1 MTKELTLLVCCH
13 NGAPYLRRMLE
24 SIFDQ
29 TLSPDRWQLLIL
41 FDACTDESERIFDEA
56 WNDLCAIQ
64 GKKRD
69 WLTHSIL
76 YKKEKRGLA
85 NAKNF
90 ALQYVDSPYV
100 AYQDVDDLSLP
111 QRLEIQLDYLNRR
124 REIDALFTQAWDMDN
139 HGRLLVNCF
148 DINQYIYHDQI
159 ARALCN
165 ENVLMHGSAMIRMN
179 ALKDVE
185 FYNESEKYKGMEDWM
200 LWCKMIRSG
209 KIFEKINERLCAYSL
224 GTSVER

>member
-1 MTKELTLLVCCH
+1 
-13 NGAPYLRRMLE
+13 
-24 SIFDQ
+24 
-29 TLSPDRWQLLIL
+29 L

-90 ALQYVDSPYV
+90 ALQCVDTKYVC
-100 AYQDVDDLSLP
+100 YQDVDDLSLP
-111 QRLEIQLDYLNRR
+111 QRLDMQLSYLNQHRA
-124 REIDALFTQAWDMDN
+124 IDALFTQAWDIDSC
-139 HGRLLVNCF
+139 GRLLINCF
-148 DINQYIYHDQI
+148 KDGEYITHSQI
-159 ARALCN
+159 REGLKYQ
-165 ENVLMHGSAMIRMN
+165 NVLMHGSAMIKME
-179 ALKDVE
+179 ALKSVG